1 MAIAR
6 LGVHCRGTVQGVGFR
21 PFVHRL
27 ATVLALDGVV
37 ENVAGSV
44 WIDLQGE
51 RAALQ
56 QFLRRLVAELPP
68 PARLEPL
75 RPDWLPPLPQR
86 SPGVRIA
93 AAPAQPLA
101 IGLLAPALA
110 ADRAPCA
117 ACRAELAD
125 PTSRRFRYPFISCS
139 RCGPRY
145 SIATAGKIQIKR

>member
-27 ATVLALDGVV
+27 ASALALDGEV

-44 WIDLQGE
+44 RIELQGE
-51 RAALQ
+51 RGALE

-75 RPDWLPPLPQR
+75 RPQWLPPLPQR
-86 SPGVRIA
+86 PAGLRIA
-93 AAPAQPLA
+93 AAAPISLGV
-101 IGLLAPALA
+101 GLVWA
-110 ADRAPCA
+110 RA
-117 ACRAELAD
+117 
-125 PTSRRFRYPFISCS
+125 
-139 RCGPRY
+139 
-145 SIATAGKIQIKR
+145 